1 MQVKRFIDRDKHT
14 IYTTFTGELTL
25 DEMREDMARQ
35 ATEPGYSP
43 DMSGI
48 LDMRNATVKL
58 TEDEFQH
65 LAEIIKK
72 HPQVF
77 GRTRR
82 AFLVDSDPAFE
93 QFNKFAAFTKEG
105 LTEYRVFRDEKK
117 ARDWIEEVV
126 VKRRFGLA

>member
-1 MQVKRFIDRDKHT
+1 MQVKRFIDTDKHT
-14 IYTTFTGELTL
+14 IYTTFIGELTL
-25 DEMREDMARQ
+25 DEMREDMARL
-35 ATEPGYSP
+35 ATEPGYSH

-58 TEDEFQH
+58 TEDEFQE

-72 HPQVF
+72 HPQIF

-82 AFLVDSDPAFE
+82 AFLVDSDLAFA
-93 QFNKFAAFTKEG
+93 QFHKFTAFTEEG

-126 VKRRFGLA
+126 VKRRFGLT